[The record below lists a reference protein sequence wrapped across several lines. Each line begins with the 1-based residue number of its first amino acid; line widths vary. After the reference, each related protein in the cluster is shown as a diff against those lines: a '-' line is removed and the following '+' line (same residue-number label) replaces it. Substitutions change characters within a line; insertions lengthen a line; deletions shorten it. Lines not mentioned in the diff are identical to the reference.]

1 MTDATT
7 PPIDQPGQD
16 APAADDPLAESL
28 VEPQLTDIRRVQGS
42 QNIVR
47 SSMIF
52 SGMTLISR
60 VLGFVRDLAVTA
72 VMGASS
78 TLAADAWNTA
88 LQFPNLFRRIFAEG
102 AFAAAF
108 VPAYAKSLEQD
119 GEEVADIL
127 AADAMA
133 TLAAATIVLTLVA
146 ELTMPWL
153 MMLIAP
159 GFVSDPPKYKLAVLL
174 TQITMPYLPC
184 MAIYAHLSGVL
195 NARGRFVLSALAP
208 ALLNIGTLIAV
219 LPQKTPEGAAIAAS
233 FGAVG
238 AGVAQAALLWWG
250 VRRSG
255 AKVDVRLPRL
265 TPEIKALIALAVPG
279 AIAASVTQINI
290 FVSGFLASFVNGAK
304 SWLAV
309 ADRLYQLPLGLVG
322 VAIGV
327 ALLPRLST
335 AVLRGE
341 HEEAQDATDQAI
353 VFAMALTLPAA
364 AAMMAMP
371 FFLIDAL
378 FQRGAF
384 HAFDADQTSRA
395 LLHYG
400 WGTPAFVL
408 ARVLAPAFFAR
419 KDTRSPMRFALVSVA
434 VNITMGVVLFKLVG
448 FEGIAAATAFAAW
461 LNVFQMMDALRDRGY
476 YTLSHEAM
484 QRLAKIMAA
493 SIGLAFFLGFASF
506 ARPWYEPQLLHR
518 KELALVLASGLGL
531 LAYGALLLAT
541 RAVTFAEIRQSM
553 RRRPKPK
560 LDDIGLDSGLL

>member
-16 APAADDPLAESL
+16 APLADDSLAESL
-28 VEPQLTDIRRVQGS
+28 VEPQLTNIRPVLGS
-42 QNIVR
+42 QNLVR

-60 VLGFVRDLAVTA
+60 VLGFGRDLVVTA
-72 VMGASS
+72 YMGAST

-88 LQFPNLFRRIFAEG
+88 LAFPNLFRRIFAEG

-153 MMLIAP
+153 MMVISP
-159 GFVSDPPKYKLAVLL
+159 GFAHNPGKYKLAVLL

-208 ALLNIGTLIAV
+208 ALLNVGTLVTV
-219 LPQKTPEGAAIAAS
+219 LPQRTPESAAIAAS
-233 FGAVG
+233 WGAVG

-250 VRRSG
+250 VRKSG

-265 TPEIKALIALAVPG
+265 TPEIRSLIALAVPG

-290 FVSGFLASFVNGAK
+290 FISNFLASFVNGAR

-341 HEEAQDATDQAI
+341 SEEAQEATDQAI

-364 AAMMAMP
+364 AAMIAMP
-371 FFLIDAL
+371 FFLIDGL

-384 HAFDADQTSRA
+384 HLYDAQQTSHA
-395 LLHYG
+395 LMHYG

-434 VNITMGVVLFKLVG
+434 VNITLGIVLFKLVG

-461 LNVFQMMDALRDRGY
+461 LNVFQMIDALRDHGY
-476 YTLSHEAM
+476 YVMSNSAVR
-484 QRLAKIMAA
+484 RLGKLAIA
-493 SIGLAFFLGFASF
+493 SVTMGALLAFASF
-506 ARPWYEPQLLHR
+506 ARPWYEPYLLHR
-518 KELALVLASGLGL
+518 KEIALVLASGLGL
-531 LAYGALLLAT
+531 VAYAGLLLAT
-541 RAVTFAEIRQSM
+541 RAVTPAEIRQAM

-560 LDDIGLDSGLL
+560 LDDEIAADLL